1 MGKDKARD
9 RDASLGSTRQSLP
22 IMLLRAR
29 ESVMGRFRPMLK
41 DHGVTEQQ
49 WRVLRVLYE
58 EGEVDVT
65 FIARNAA
72 ILAPSLTRILK
83 SLRENGLVAIRRDAS
98 DARRSL
104 ASLTPA
110 GQTLVETVM
119 PDSARTY
126 EGISADFGAERMARL
141 IEELDALIAALDDP
155 RRDAE

>member
-1 MGKDKARD
+1 MDKDTGDDKNAG
-9 RDASLGSTRQSLP
+9 LGTTRQSLP

-41 DHGVTEQQ
+41 SHDVTEQQ

-58 EGEVDVT
+58 AGEVDVT
-65 FIARNAA
+65 FIARHAA

-83 SLRENGLVAIRRDAS
+83 SLRERGLVAIRRDDG

-104 ASLTPA
+104 ASLTNE
-110 GQTLVETVM
+110 GQTLVETAA

-126 EGISADFGAERMARL
+126 DEISAAFGTERMAAL
-141 IEELDALIAALDDP
+141 IEELDALIDALEDQ
-155 RRDAE
+155 RGE